1 MTLPRWQRLRQSRNQ
16 IYSQKVSVGLLDRD
30 KVRIVAGKRV
40 RRARDVRATTV
51 VEFCWVVVW
60 AVGVR
65 AGMNSRLYPR
75 GKLGKEVH
83 VGRAFF
89 APDAVSVVGL
99 SGPSTISFQEPK
111 QALVRFHGASHR
123 ALGLIIESMFV
134 VDVEGVRGP
143 STLSFQELK
152 HALVRVYD
160 ESYCALGFVVDSVV
174 VVDVEDVVWI
184 SALVAVGDLNFAS
197 DWWCWKSALR
207 FNSIRFLIAVVQVGY
222 ARTFPMLRRLS
233 SFVLVEVRWRRGR

>member
-1 MTLPRWQRLRQSRNQ
+1 
-16 IYSQKVSVGLLDRD
+16 
-30 KVRIVAGKRV
+30 
-40 RRARDVRATTV
+40 
-51 VEFCWVVVW
+51 
-60 AVGVR
+60 
-65 AGMNSRLYPR
+65 
-75 GKLGKEVH
+75 
-83 VGRAFF
+83 
-89 APDAVSVVGL
+89 
-99 SGPSTISFQEPK
+99 
-111 QALVRFHGASHR
+111 
-123 ALGLIIESMFV
+123 MFV